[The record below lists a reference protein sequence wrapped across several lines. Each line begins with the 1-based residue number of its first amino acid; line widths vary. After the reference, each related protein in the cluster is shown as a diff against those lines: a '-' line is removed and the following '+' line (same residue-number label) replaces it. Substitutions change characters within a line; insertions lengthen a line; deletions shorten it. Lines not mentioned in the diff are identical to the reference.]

1 VHEVQSLS
9 GQPQVWEGMI
19 YGPAHG
25 DMAFAV
31 PPFDEFMLRAMPTW
45 NRMLESTR

>member
-1 VHEVQSLS
+1 
-9 GQPQVWEGMI
+9 MI

-31 PPFDEFMLRAMPTW
+31 PLFDGFMLRAMPS
-45 NRMLESTR
+45 LESNA